1 MSRTNLFSIGH
12 SNRAIEEFLALLG
25 EFEIEVLADVRLA
38 PYSKYNPHFN
48 KRDLEGALTA
58 GGVRYVHL
66 GAELGGKPP
75 EVDADRGSWYLR
87 RAESS
92 GFQDGLDR
100 LLSLAAPAQ
109 TAMMC
114 SERDPSECH
123 RYWLINWHLYKRG
136 IPVLHI
142 LGKGLVLETE
152 DVHTFAEVRDL
163 WSQQVLF

>member
-1 MSRTNLFSIGH
+1 M
-12 SNRAIEEFLALLG
+12 EEFLSLLE
-25 EFEIEVLADVRLA
+25 EFGIEVLADVRLA

-58 GGVRYVHL
+58 SGVRYVHL

-75 EVDADRGSWYLR
+75 EEDADRGSWYLR

-92 GFQDGLDR
+92 GFQEGLDR
-100 LLSLAAPAQ
+100 LLSLATPAR

-114 SERDPSECH
+114 SEGDPSECH
-123 RYWLINWHLYKRG
+123 RYWLISWHLYKRG
-136 IPVLHI
+136 IPVWHI
-142 LGKGLVLETE
+142 LSKELALETE
-152 DVHTFAEVRDL
+152 EVPTFDEVRAL